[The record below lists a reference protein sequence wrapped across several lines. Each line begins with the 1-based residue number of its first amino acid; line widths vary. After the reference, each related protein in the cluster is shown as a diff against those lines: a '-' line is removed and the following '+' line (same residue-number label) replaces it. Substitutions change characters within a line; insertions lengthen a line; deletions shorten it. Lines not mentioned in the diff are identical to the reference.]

1 MTDDMNKAQQ
11 EMTAKKKEW
20 DEIEGKSVKLLRYAR
35 LYMFMDKIVLGAET
49 LLLIVSVIIVNTF
62 LIGVFANQSFPPVSG
77 LWYFSIE
84 GGLILTTVWLGY
96 MAWGILAIQAKKRR
110 VELRKYQQE
119 AEAIYTK
126 IIELRKNEETLIQMQ
141 EALT

>member
-1 MTDDMNKAQQ
+1 MIDDMNKAQQ

-20 DEIEGKSVKLLRYAR
+20 DEIEGKSIKLLRYAK
-35 LYMFMDKIVLGAET
+35 LYMFMDKIVLGSET
-49 LLLIVSVIIVNTF
+49 LLLIASVIIVNTF
-62 LIGVFANQSFPPVSG
+62 LIGVFAKQSFPPVLG

-96 MAWGILAIQAKKRR
+96 MAWEILAIQAKKRR

-119 AEAIYTK
+119 AEVIYKK
-126 IIELRKNEETLIQMQ
+126 ITELRKNEEAFIQMQ
-141 EALT
+141 EVMK

>member
-1 MTDDMNKAQQ
+1 MIDDMNKAQR

-20 DEIEGKSVKLLRYAR
+20 DEIEGKSIKLLRYAK
-35 LYMFMDKIVLGAET
+35 LYMFMDKIVLGSET
-49 LLLIVSVIIVNTF
+49 LLLIASVIIVNTF
-62 LIGVFANQSFPPVSG
+62 LIGFFAKQSFPPVLG

-96 MAWGILAIQAKKRR
+96 MAWEILAIQAKKRR

-119 AEAIYTK
+119 AEVIYKK
-126 IIELRKNEETLIQMQ
+126 ITELRKNEEAFIQMQ
-141 EALT
+141 EALK